1 LPNSSTGSSRNLEGF
16 GVSHEVLLSQLLSGP
31 GKARMM
37 TAVRKA
43 ETPITIDVEAS
54 GFGRGSY
61 PIEIGLAF
69 PDQQVEALLIL
80 PAPDWTHWDPEA
92 EAVHGISREQLQ
104 REGRPIVEVAALLN
118 ARLAGNRVFSDA
130 WSFDTSWVGRLFD
143 AAGFSQHFRIDTIR
157 SLLTEEQVRVW
168 QDARVQVEAE
178 AGETR
183 HRAAVDARLLQQ
195 TILRARKLTG

>member
-1 LPNSSTGSSRNLEGF
+1 MSSA
-16 GVSHEVLLSQLLSGP
+16 
-31 GKARMM
+31 AR
-37 TAVRKA
+37 TANV
-43 ETPITIDVEAS
+43 PITIDVEAS

-61 PIEIGLAF
+61 PIEVGLAF
-69 PDQQVEALLIL
+69 PDQQTEAYLIH

-92 EAVHGISREQLQ
+92 EAVHGISREQLL
-104 REGRPIVEVAALLN
+104 REGRPIVEVAAVLN

-157 SLLTEEQVRVW
+157 SLLTEAQVQVW
-168 QDARVQVEAE
+168 QDARTQVEAE

-183 HRAAVDARLLQQ
+183 HRAAIDARLLQQ
-195 TILRARKLTG
+195 TILRARDLAGRQDPLADC

>member
-1 LPNSSTGSSRNLEGF
+1 MIPATR
-16 GVSHEVLLSQLLSGP
+16 
-31 GKARMM
+31 
-37 TAVRKA
+37 TADI
-43 ETPITIDVEAS
+43 PITIDVEAS

-61 PIEIGLAF
+61 PIEVGLAF
-69 PDQQVEALLIL
+69 SDQQTEAYLIQ
-80 PAPDWTHWDPEA
+80 PAPNWTHWDAEA
-92 EAVHGISREQLQ
+92 EAVHGISREQLR

-118 ARLAGNRVFSDA
+118 ARLAGNRAFSDA

-157 SLLTEEQVRVW
+157 SLLTEAQVQVW
-168 QDARVQVEAE
+168 QDARAEVEAE

-195 TILRARKLTG
+195 TILRARELAG

>member
-1 LPNSSTGSSRNLEGF
+1 MN
-16 GVSHEVLLSQLLSGP
+16 
-31 GKARMM
+31 A
-37 TAVRKA
+37 AVHRSDI
-43 ETPITIDVEAS
+43 PITIDVEAS

-61 PIEIGLAF
+61 PIEVGLAF
-69 PDQQVEALLIL
+69 PDQTTEAMLIL
-80 PAPDWTHWDPEA
+80 PAPDWTHWDEEA
-92 EAVHGISREQLQ
+92 EAVHGISREQLL

-143 AAGFSQHFRIDTIR
+143 TAGFSQHFRIDTIR
-157 SLLTEEQVRVW
+157 SLLTEAQVQVW
-168 QDARVQVEAE
+168 QDARAAVEAE

-195 TILRARKLTG
+195 TILRVRELAG